1 MMYVY
6 QAEIEFDEAPDML
19 IYHARPAAKNITR
32 QSENVV
38 QFFIDQYRESGF
50 KKLTVRRVTSL

>member
-19 IYHARPAAKNITR
+19 IYHARPAAKNINR
-32 QSENVV
+32 QLENVV
-38 QFFIDQYRESGF
+38 QFFIDQFQIKGF
-50 KKLTVRRVTSL
+50 KKLSVRRVTSL